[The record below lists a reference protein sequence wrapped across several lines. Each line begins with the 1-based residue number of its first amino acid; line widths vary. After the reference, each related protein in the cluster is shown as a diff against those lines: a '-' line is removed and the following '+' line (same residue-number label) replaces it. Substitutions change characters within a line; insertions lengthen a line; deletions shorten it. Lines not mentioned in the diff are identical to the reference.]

1 MPRDGNVGDVL
12 LEVRKR
18 LGQEYEGRQLRLLE
32 VSQNKIYKVG
42 GCTVSWAADAGAV
55 AARAVCLTR
64 VAAGLALLY
73 YGSGA
78 CTLSYGQLACPQA
91 DTGCSLRH
99 TLHTLIVNCVY
110 LVVTTT
116 VPRHQFQQL
125 TVRLC
130 TRVALPQVA
139 DPAEEIGNWNEN
151 YWVLRV
157 EPVPKDEETLSDDDT
172 IIRVAHIPAPKQQP
186 APSTLSTAGNEPAG
200 ADAVNNASN
209 NGSGGG
215 AAAAG
220 GLIGTGPAVNA
231 PTGAVPFGDPFLLR
245 VGPQETLGEVKGRIQ
260 EKLGVA
266 AADFESWKFA
276 LVSTRAAPHYLAG
289 ER

>member
-1 MPRDGNVGDVL
+1 M
-12 LEVRKR
+12 
-18 LGQEYEGRQLRLLE
+18 
-32 VSQNKIYKVG
+32 
-42 GCTVSWAADAGAV
+42 
-55 AARAVCLTR
+55 
-64 VAAGLALLY
+64 
-73 YGSGA
+73 
-78 CTLSYGQLACPQA
+78 
-91 DTGCSLRH
+91 
-99 TLHTLIVNCVY
+99 
-110 LVVTTT
+110 
-116 VPRHQFQQL
+116 
-125 TVRLC
+125 
-130 TRVALPQVA
+130 A

-157 EPVPKDEETLSDDDT
+157 EPVPKDEETLSEDDT

-200 ADAVNNASN
+200 ADAANNASN

-220 GLIGTGPAVNA
+220 GGLISTGPAVNA

-245 VGPQETLGEVKGRIQ
+245 VGPGETLGEVKGRIQ

-266 AADFESWKFA
+266 AAEFDSWKFA

-289 ER
+289 EQGQALFGVFTAFRYVETRACDFHLLPVWARERFPGSLRWVSTRAAPHDLASES